1 MNWRWIKTETVL
13 AVHEEQLVAHGGS
26 NGVNLD
32 LLESALQRPQN
43 KDHYGHDSTPAELAA
58 AYAFGIVKNH
68 PFVDGNKRTGFLAAY
83 AFLGKNGLDFDPPVQ
98 DVVIVIES
106 LAAGKMTEAD
116 LVAWFK
122 QWIRGELEPASVNW
136 HRIPPLLDF

>member
-1 MNWRWIKTETVL
+1 LDQNGNRF
-13 AVHEEQLVAHGGS
+13 GS
-26 NGVNLD
+26 ARGTDCGAWWLKRRESRP
-32 LLESALQRPQN
+32 LESALQRPQN

-58 AYAFGIVKNH
+58 AYTFGIVKNH

-122 QWIRGELEPASVNW
+122 QWIRGELEPALGELARDPAST
-136 HRIPPLLDF
+136 

>member
-58 AYAFGIVKNH
+58 AYTFGIVKNH

-83 AFLGKNGLDFDPPVQ
+83 AFLGKNGLDFDAPIQ

-116 LVAWFK
+116 LVTWFK
-122 QWIRGELEPASVNW
+122 QWIRAELEAASGELARDPAST
-136 HRIPPLLDF
+136 

>member
-1 MNWRWIKTETVL
+1 MSWRWIKTETVL
-13 AVHEEQLVAHGGS
+13 AMHDEQLVAHGGS
-26 NGVNLD
+26 SGVNLD
-32 LLESALQRPQN
+32 LLESALQRPRN
-43 KDHYGHDSTPAELAA
+43 KDHYGDDPTPAELAA
-58 AYAFGIVKNH
+58 AYTFGIVKNH

-106 LAAGKMTEAD
+106 LAAGQMTEAD

-122 QWIRGELEPASVNW
+122 PWIRSGLETALGQLAGDPA
-136 HRIPPLLDF
+136 PT

>member
-13 AVHEEQLVAHGGS
+13 AMHDEQLVAHGGS
-26 NGVNLD
+26 SGVNLD

-43 KDHYGHDSTPAELAA
+43 KDHYGNDPTPAELAA
-58 AYAFGIVKNH
+58 AYSFGIVKNH
-68 PFVDGNKRTGFLAAY
+68 PFLDGNKRTGFLAAY
-83 AFLGKNGLDFDPPVQ
+83 AFLGKNGLDFDAPVR

-116 LVAWFK
+116 LVAWFR
-122 QWIRGELEPASVNW
+122 QWIRSGLETASGQLPGEHAST
-136 HRIPPLLDF
+136 

>member
-13 AVHEEQLVAHGGS
+13 AMHEEQLVAHGGS
-26 NGVNLD
+26 SGVNLD

-58 AYAFGIVKNH
+58 AYTFGIVKNH

-83 AFLGKNGLDFDPPVQ
+83 TFLGKNALDFDAPVQ

-122 QWIRGELEPASVNW
+122 QWVRAGSETTLSELARDPAST
-136 HRIPPLLDF
+136 